1 MRQSACR
8 RLEQREEPT
17 PVRREP
23 DHPRRHETEDAND
36 AVREDRL
43 PSFDYR
49 REGLGGKATALIVA
63 GILLLIFFLQNLKT
77 ANIDFLLWE
86 WDVAIAFAIGIAA
99 VLGFVLGWGFSWMR
113 RRAKRDKAAKRD

>member
-1 MRQSACR
+1 MRQSANR
-8 RLEQREEPT
+8 RLEEREGPT

-23 DHPRRHETEDAND
+23 DDPPRSETDDPND
-36 AVREDRL
+36 ATRGDPL
-43 PSFDYR
+43 PSFEYR
-49 REGLGGKATALIVA
+49 REGLGGKATALVVA

-77 ANIDFLLWE
+77 ANIDFLFWE